1 MSLAGPSIARLAI
14 VTTSR
19 QVNTIRAAGLSQG
32 GIAVQ
37 RQAGSVVP
45 CDRQQRSCER
55 NLIDF
60 RKDLSPAC

>member
-1 MSLAGPSIARLAI
+1 LDHYQ
-14 VTTSR
+14 R
-19 QVNTIRAAGLSQG
+19 QVNAIRAAGLSQG

-45 CDRQQRSCER
+45 CDRQQRSRKR